1 MPKEKKTCL
10 YEILGVKKNATTK
23 EIAKAYRIL
32 ALSYHPDK
40 FLTNSKKQKE
50 KKNGIVK
57 NKTGTT
63 KEEKEEEE
71 LTQEKCKE
79 LFLQI
84 QKAYEILKDPEKR
97 RNYDEFG
104 LEEDYADTF
113 KNHFNFKY
121 FHSRID
127 AKDIEKYEQ
136 TYRNSK
142 DEEEDLIQFYNKFD
156 GDIKNILQYIPF
168 SEDTDIDRYLEI
180 YERLFKSKTLEKT
193 KKFKTSIKSVNEIK
207 EKFKQLMKK
216 ESRKFKKRK
225 NETSIDDLV
234 LAIKN
239 NQDQRASKLSSL
251 ISNIEKEY
259 KKKGSKKRKKE
270 VPPPSEEELEAI
282 KKRLE
287 KNKEKNMKLK
297 KLKTG

>member
-40 FLTNSKKQKE
+40 FVSNSKKKNE
-50 KKNGIVK
+50 KKNGNVK
-57 NKTGTT
+57 SKTGTS
-63 KEEKEEEE
+63 KGDNEEE
-71 LTQEKCKE
+71 LTLEKCKE

-104 LEEDYADTF
+104 LEEDYSDAF
-113 KNHFNFKY
+113 KNCFNFKY

-142 DEEEDLIQFYNKFD
+142 DEEEDLIQFYNKFN

-168 SEDTDIDRYLEI
+168 SEDTDIDRYLKIFEQ
-180 YERLFKSKTLEKT
+180 LFKSKKLEKT
-193 KKFKTSIKSVNEIK
+193 KKFTTSVKAVNEIK
-207 EKFKQLMKK
+207 EKFRQQMKK
-216 ESRKFKKRK
+216 EARKFKKRK
-225 NETSIDDLV
+225 SDTSIDDLV

-239 NQDQRASKLSSL
+239 NQDQRASKLNSL

-287 KNKEKNMKLK
+287 ANREKNMKLK